1 MHMVTTVA
9 FFIKDMFI
17 SWSIKVCP
25 WCTHLCSFWYTGM
38 CTFVV
43 WICIPYVHK
52 CLGCIFLYCMCTYV
66 HLCRLWIC
74 ILYVHKC
81 LGCIFLYCM
90 CTSVLNVYYVNL
102 CRFWIG
108 KPYVHICFEYLY
120 CMWIFVYLNLCIL
133 FVYICFEF
141 NVYFEYLYF
150 NICLPCVLHVHS
162 CILNSI

>member
-52 CLGCIFLYCMCTYV
+52 CLGCIFLYCMCT
-66 HLCRLWIC
+66 
-74 ILYVHKC
+74 
-81 LGCIFLYCM
+81 
-90 CTSVLNVYYVNL
+90 SVLNVYYMCTCVGFELVNHMCTFVL
-102 CRFWIG
+102 NICTVCG
-108 KPYVHICFEYLY
+108 YLCFEFN
-120 CMWIFVYLNLCIL
+120 MYLNLCIL

-150 NICLPCVLHVHS
+150 NIYLPCVLHVHS